1 MVQKQQPPKPRGR
14 PRAYD
19 PDVAL
24 AQVMDAFWDTGYSG
38 TSLDDLS
45 AATGMNRPSLYGA
58 FGDKRTLYLKALE
71 RYRAWGRAALKETLA
86 LDQPLRQTL
95 RQVYAK
101 ALAVYLSG
109 EEAARG
115 CFTIGTAATEA
126 VGNPEVRAF
135 LAETVRGLDDAF
147 EARFRLA
154 RDRGELKPE
163 ADPAGLAK
171 LASAVMHTLAIR
183 SRAGEPRAALE
194 AVAEAGVNLICGP
207 QAATV
212 SKRASPQRG
221 RGSLRHSSR
230 PRQQRSD

>member
-1 MVQKQQPPKPRGR
+1 MVQKQLSPRPRGR

-24 AQVMDAFWDTGYSG
+24 AQAMDTFWDAGYAG

-45 AATGMNRPSLYGA
+45 AATGMNRPSLYAA
-58 FGDKRTLYLKALE
+58 FGDKRALYLKALE

-86 LDQPLRQTL
+86 VDQPLRQAL
-95 RQVYAK
+95 RQVYAR

-126 VGNPEVRAF
+126 VGSPEVRAF
-135 LAETVRGLDDAF
+135 LAETVRSLDDAF
-147 EARFRLA
+147 EARIRFA
-154 RDRGELKPE
+154 RDRGELKPGT
-163 ADPAGLAK
+163 DPVALAK

-207 QAATV
+207 AGNDGHKARMRPT
-212 SKRASPQRG
+212 G
-221 RGSLRHSSR
+221 RGSLRRGSK
-230 PRQQRSD
+230 PR

>member
-1 MVQKQQPPKPRGR
+1 MVQKHQPPRPRGR

-24 AQVMDAFWDTGYSG
+24 ARVMNTFWDAGYAG

-45 AATGMNRPSLYGA
+45 AATGMNRPSLYAA
-58 FGDKRTLYLKALE
+58 FGDKRALYLKALE

-86 LDQPLRQTL
+86 LDQPLRQAL

-135 LAETVRGLDDAF
+135 LAETVRSLDDAF
-147 EARFRLA
+147 EARIRFA

-163 ADPAGLAK
+163 ADPAALAR

-207 QAATV
+207 AGSDGYKARMRST
-212 SKRASPQRG
+212 G
-221 RGSLRHSSR
+221 RGSPRRSSR
-230 PRQQRSD
+230 PR

>member
-1 MVQKQQPPKPRGR
+1 
-14 PRAYD
+14 
-19 PDVAL
+19 
-24 AQVMDAFWDTGYSG
+24 MDTFWDAGYAG

-45 AATGMNRPSLYGA
+45 AATGMNRPSLYAA
-58 FGDKRTLYLKALE
+58 FGDKRALYLKALE

-95 RQVYAK
+95 REVYAK
-101 ALAVYLSG
+101 TLAVYLSG
-109 EEAARG
+109 EEGARG

-126 VGNPEVRAF
+126 VGSPEVRAF
-135 LAETVRGLDDAF
+135 LAETVRNLDDAF
-147 EARFRLA
+147 ETRFRFA

-163 ADPAGLAK
+163 ADTAALAR

-207 QAATV
+207 AGNAGHKARVRST
-212 SKRASPQRG
+212 G
-221 RGSLRHSSR
+221 RGSLRRSSM
-230 PRQQRSD
+230 PR

>member
-1 MVQKQQPPKPRGR
+1 MVQKQLPPRPRGR

-24 AQVMDAFWDTGYSG
+24 ARVMDAFWDAGYAG

-45 AATGMNRPSLYGA
+45 AATGMNRPSLYAA
-58 FGDKRTLYLKALE
+58 FGDKRALYLKALE

-86 LDQPLRQTL
+86 QDQPLWQTL
-95 RQVYAK
+95 HQVYAK
-101 ALAVYLSG
+101 ALAVYVSG

-126 VGNPEVRAF
+126 VGSPEVRAF

-147 EARFRLA
+147 EARFRSA
-154 RDRGELKPE
+154 RDRGELKPD
-163 ADPAGLAK
+163 ADPAALAR

-207 QAATV
+207 AASAGHKAHTR
-212 SKRASPQRG
+212 STG
-221 RGSLRHSSR
+221 RGPLRRSSR
-230 PRQQRSD
+230 PR

>member
-1 MVQKQQPPKPRGR
+1 MVQKQPPRRPRGR

-24 AQVMDAFWDTGYSG
+24 AQAMATFWDAGYAG

-45 AATGMNRPSLYGA
+45 AATGMNRPSLYAA
-58 FGDKRTLYLKALE
+58 FGDKRALYLKALE
-71 RYRAWGRAALKETLA
+71 RYRAWSRAALKETLA

-101 ALAVYLSG
+101 TLAVYLSG
-109 EEAARG
+109 EEGARG

-126 VGNPEVRAF
+126 VGSPEVRAF

-147 EARFRLA
+147 EARIRFA
-154 RDRGELKPE
+154 RDRGELK
-163 ADPAGLAK
+163 ADTDPAALAS

-207 QAATV
+207 AGNGHKARMRSMGQ
-212 SKRASPQRG
+212 
-221 RGSLRHSSR
+221 GSLRRTSR
-230 PRQQRSD
+230 PR

>member
-1 MVQKQQPPKPRGR
+1 MVQKHQPPRPRGR

-24 AQVMDAFWDTGYSG
+24 ARVMNTFWDAGYAG

-45 AATGMNRPSLYGA
+45 AATGMNRPSLYAA
-58 FGDKRTLYLKALE
+58 FGDKRALYLKALE

-86 LDQPLRQTL
+86 LDQPLPQAL

-135 LAETVRGLDDAF
+135 LAETVRSLDDAF
-147 EARFRLA
+147 EARIRFA

-163 ADPAGLAK
+163 ADPAALAR

-194 AVAEAGVNLICGP
+194 AVAEAGVNLICGL
-207 QAATV
+207 AGSDGYKARMRST
-212 SKRASPQRG
+212 G
-221 RGSLRHSSR
+221 RGSPRRSSR
-230 PRQQRSD
+230 PR

>member
-1 MVQKQQPPKPRGR
+1 MVQKQPTKPRGR

-24 AQVMDAFWDTGYSG
+24 ARVMDAFWDAGYAG

-45 AATGMNRPSLYGA
+45 AATGMNRPSLYSA
-58 FGDKRTLYLKALE
+58 FGDKRALYLKALE
-71 RYRAWGRAALKETLA
+71 RYRAWGRAALKDTLA
-86 LDQPLRQTL
+86 LDQPLRTTL

-109 EEAARG
+109 EEGARG

-135 LAETVRGLDDAF
+135 LAETVRSLDSAF

-154 RDRGELKPE
+154 RDCGELKQE
-163 ADPAGLAK
+163 ADPAALAK

-183 SRAGEPRAALE
+183 SRAGEPRAALD

-207 QAATV
+207 AGNDGHKARMRST
-212 SKRASPQRG
+212 G
-221 RGSLRHSSR
+221 LGSLRRSSR
-230 PRQQRSD
+230 PR

>member
-1 MVQKQQPPKPRGR
+1 MVQKQLSSRPRGR

-24 AQVMDAFWDTGYSG
+24 AQAMDTFWDAGYAG

-45 AATGMNRPSLYGA
+45 AATGMNRPSLYAA
-58 FGDKRTLYLKALE
+58 FGDKRALYLKALE
-71 RYRAWGRAALKETLA
+71 RYRAWSRAALKETLA

-101 ALAVYLSG
+101 TLAVYLSG
-109 EEAARG
+109 EEGARG

-126 VGNPEVRAF
+126 VGSPEVRAF

-147 EARFRLA
+147 EARIRFA
-154 RDRGELKPE
+154 RDRGELK
-163 ADPAGLAK
+163 ADAEPVALAR

-207 QAATV
+207 TGNDGRKARVGST
-212 SKRASPQRG
+212 G
-221 RGSLRHSSR
+221 RGLLRRRSR
-230 PRQQRSD
+230 PR